1 MKKYLFLFI
10 IPVAIFASE
19 GSKNYD
25 IIPRLF
31 NFVLFFGIL
40 FYLLKDFAIKAYNAR
55 IKSIAD
61 RLDDIQNKLRDSKAK
76 KEQAKKDVEL
86 AKVRAKDLLE
96 VAKNEV
102 ETTKTKSADSL
113 KQTLL
118 DLEKNYEN
126 KKEFES
132 KKATKEVVADVL
144 SQTFNDPSVKLE
156 QSKLIDIINKKVG

>member
-31 NFVLFFGIL
+31 NFILFFGIL
-40 FYLLKDFAIKAYNAR
+40 FYLLKDFAIKAYHAR

-76 KEQAKKDVEL
+76 K
-86 AKVRAKDLLE
+86 R
-96 VAKNEV
+96 
-102 ETTKTKSADSL
+102 TS
-113 KQTLL
+113 
-118 DLEKNYEN
+118 
-126 KKEFES
+126 
-132 KKATKEVVADVL
+132 
-144 SQTFNDPSVKLE
+144 
-156 QSKLIDIINKKVG
+156 

>member
-10 IPVAIFASE
+10 IPVAIFASD

-102 ETTKTKSADSL
+102 ETTKAKSADSL

-126 KKEFES
+126 KKIC
-132 KKATKEVVADVL
+132 KEYYRH
-144 SQTFNDPSVKLE
+144 
-156 QSKLIDIINKKVG
+156 